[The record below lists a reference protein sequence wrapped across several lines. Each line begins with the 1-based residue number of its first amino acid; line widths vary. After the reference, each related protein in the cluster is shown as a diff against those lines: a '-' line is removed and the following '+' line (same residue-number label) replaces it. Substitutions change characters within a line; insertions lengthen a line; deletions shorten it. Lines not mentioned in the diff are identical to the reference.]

1 MRYMTISVPSNA
13 TFPAGWP
20 AAGWPADG
28 VLVLNDLQVWARIL
42 AGAPHPCG
50 APDGEKFV
58 RDAVERRLQRIT
70 RSAQ

>member
-1 MRYMTISVPSNA
+1 MRYMTISVPSNS
-13 TFPAGWP
+13 TFPT
-20 AAGWPADG
+20 GWPADG

-42 AGAPHPCG
+42 AGAPHPYG

-58 RDAVERRLQRIT
+58 RAAVERRLQRIT